1 MLWQSRISSVTILI
15 RTKKNHFLWFYN
27 VSVYFVVRML
37 AVTMALTQMQ
47 WKTVAVCVWVTAK
60 AVRWSTS
67 HLMKKKAWVSPEL
80 RGQLG

>member
-1 MLWQSRISSVTILI
+1 M
-15 RTKKNHFLWFYN
+15 
-27 VSVYFVVRML
+27 YFVFRML

-47 WKTVAVCVWVTAK
+47 WKTVVVCVWVTAK

-67 HLMKKKAWVSPEL
+67 HLMKKKAWVSPGL